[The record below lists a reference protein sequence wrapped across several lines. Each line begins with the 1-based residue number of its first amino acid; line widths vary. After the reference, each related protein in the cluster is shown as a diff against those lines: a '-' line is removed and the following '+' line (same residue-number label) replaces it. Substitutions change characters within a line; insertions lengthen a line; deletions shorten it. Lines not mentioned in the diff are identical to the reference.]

1 MRNTDHSEPRTD
13 LSEAK
18 SVRIF
23 TFSVMFFMWGLITVL
38 NSILSEHLVFIFNVD
53 YSLSTLMNLTFF
65 GAYLIVSIPAGSL
78 LNKVGYKRG
87 VLIGWIAATV
97 GCFVFNAAVLS
108 RSYYVFLF
116 ALFILASGITIL
128 QVSANL
134 YIILYGRDDNSASRL
149 NFVQAFNSLGT
160 LVAPFLASYLLMYL
174 TKLPKDILSGM
185 DTKIRM
191 ETMADYVHLPY
202 LFLGTLMA
210 FLAIFLYKSNISHI
224 DTESVKPLNKI
235 TSLRRRHVMHFPQLR
250 LGAFAIFAYVG
261 AEVAL
266 ATYLGDFADELNV
279 KIYWGLAMIGR
290 FIGALALT
298 RISPHKAV
306 GFAAIMAMCMVVV
319 STLTEG
325 SISIWT
331 ITFIGLFNS
340 ILFPTIFALGVHGLG
355 KFSEEGSAI
364 LVMFIVGGAVL
375 PFMVKNFSYVNYHV
389 AFIIPIICY
398 FYIALYGLKLSRYEK
413 EEIVGDESREMEAL
427 ARQSAR

>member
-1 MRNTDHSEPRTD
+1 MRNKDNSQSHSD

-18 SVRIF
+18 SLRIF

-38 NSILSEHLVFIFNVD
+38 NSILSDHLVFIFNVD

-65 GAYLIVSIPAGSL
+65 GAYLIVSIPAGTL
-78 LNKVGYKRG
+78 LNKVGYKKG
-87 VLIGWIAATV
+87 ILIGWIAATV
-97 GCFVFNAAVLS
+97 GCFIFNAAVLS

-134 YIILYGRDDNSASRL
+134 YVILYGRDDNSASRL

-160 LVAPFLASYLLMYL
+160 LVAPFLASYLL
-174 TKLPKDILSGM
+174 TSIIRLPKEILTGM
-185 DTKIRM
+185 DTQTRM
-191 ETMADYVHLPY
+191 ETMAAYVHLPY
-202 LFLGTLMA
+202 LLLGTLMA
-210 FLAIFLYKSNISHI
+210 FLAIFLYKTNISHI
-224 DTESVKPLNKI
+224 DTESIKPLNKI

-266 ATYLGDFADELNV
+266 ATYLGDFANELNV

-290 FIGALALT
+290 FIGALAL
-298 RISPHKAV
+298 IKFSPHKAV
-306 GFAAIMAMCMVVV
+306 GFSAISAMCLVILSVF
-319 STLTEG
+319 TEG
-325 SISIWT
+325 NISIWT
-331 ITFIGLFNS
+331 ITIIGLFNS

-364 LVMFIVGGAVL
+364 LIMFIVGGAVL
-375 PFMVKNFSYVNYHV
+375 PFMVKNFSYVDYHV

-413 EEIVGDESREMEAL
+413 EEIVENENKEIEPVETKA
-427 ARQSAR
+427 